1 MSTTNP
7 SDTLGI
13 SILQDVVLFDYIVG
27 GSTGEKTVDGDD
39 FIREVGKMLPTGS
52 FAWVSKYRSEAKREI
67 LKVGVSRRVNNRVR
81 GYFVP
86 TQHAQDLAIVLN
98 NIKAKYLAEKAVFL
112 NELSAKVE
120 EWASSPVNAGLS
132 TQGGKSRADLIR
144 QHAPQKA
151 VLEKMLTFD
160 TSAVRISDTSY
171 FGESDALQTEV
182 KGLVGQAA
190 VEIAEDVTRSWTRKT
205 TGKTT
210 SRILGLIRR
219 VQDKAEAMSVLSSK
233 FDNLAKMCATVLS
246 AVPSGPSIEGV
257 AFIQV
262 SSLLSF
268 CMDPEKILGAQAT
281 EFDPLDVDA
290 ACAKPEAAEINVFF
304 GNSVPESSQDHPVQD
319 EVSIVAEVSVVPPLP
334 TGRSTEVNLFFADNK
349 DQPVIEA
356 EKPVT
361 PELNAPVN
369 KDVFVF

>member
-1 MSTTNP
+1 MTTANP

-13 SILQDVVLFDYIVG
+13 SILKDVVLFDYIVG
-27 GSTGEKTVDGDD
+27 GSTGEKTVDADD
-39 FIREVGKMLPTGS
+39 FIREVGKMLPSGS

-86 TQHAQDLAIVLN
+86 TQHAQDLAVVLN
-98 NIKAKYLAEKAVFL
+98 NIKAKYFAEKTVFL
-112 NELSAKVE
+112 DSLAAKVE
-120 EWASSPVNAGLS
+120 EWASSSVNSGT

-144 QHAPQKA
+144 QHAPQRA
-151 VLEKMLTFD
+151 VLEKLLTFD
-160 TSAVRISDTSY
+160 TSAIRISDTSY

-190 VEIAEDVTRSWTRKT
+190 VEIAEDVNRSWSRKN

-210 SRILGLIRR
+210 SRILGLVRR

-233 FDNLAKMCATVLS
+233 FDNLAKMCASVLS
-246 AVPSGPSIEGV
+246 VVPSGQSIEGV

-262 SSLLSF
+262 SGLLSF
-268 CMDPEKILGAQAT
+268 CMDPEKILGVQST

-290 ACAKPEAAEINVFF
+290 A
-304 GNSVPESSQDHPVQD
+304 SVLPGVTDANILISSQDSMLSQD
-319 EVSIVAEVSVVPPLP
+319 QSENEDVSVVAETSIVPPLP
-334 TGRSTEVNLFFADNK
+334 TGRDTESNYFLDEVK
-349 DQPVIEA
+349 IQPAVQA
-356 EKPVT
+356 ETSAKPESNV
-361 PELNAPVN
+361 PS
-369 KDVFVF
+369 DVGTFVF